1 MLRTGGMKGGRAG
14 LVVLNALS
22 MVFGLLL
29 LLLPFG
35 DPSEK
40 SNLAR
45 MGSKKR
51 VFWCTIVLSQLLLR
65 PR

>member
-1 MLRTGGMKGGRAG
+1 
-14 LVVLNALS
+14 

-45 MGSKKR
+45 MGALKKEY
-51 VFWCTIVLSQLLLR
+51 
-65 PR
+65 